1 MFDLF
6 GGSGKKKMAN
16 AIRALVDDTLTSSE
30 SKKTFIQSAISRNGI
45 PSTSD
50 TMEIWIRSEISER
63 MRTIGIEADHRSE
76 NYEMVVTAANII
88 AEKSRPEIHD
98 ELTRSW
104 LADNINKTHKSQHG
118 VFNDAY
124 QDMVSVYKTQYANYS
139 EFYKEA
145 YAFSRIELA
154 SVLFLQGVITAKDLQ
169 LEREL
174 FNGFDEIVEDDGL
187 GQDKSSKSE
196 AYWFLMSYLQEEFN
210 DNGLYYQLVRP
221 VLRYVLNGAITEDMV
236 GTTCQSPLKVMK
248 LLNALEELS
257 IGEDNFSPKD
267 HCDSRGIYKSVL
279 GE

>member
-6 GGSGKKKMAN
+6 GGSRKKKMAN

-45 PSTSD
+45 PSGYD
-50 TMEIWIRSEISER
+50 TMEIWVRSEISER
-63 MRTIGIEADHRSE
+63 MRTIGIEADHGSE
-76 NYEMVVTAANII
+76 NYVMVVSAANNIVSNSR
-88 AEKSRPEIHD
+88 AEIQR

-104 LADNINKTHKSQHG
+104 LADNITKTHKSQHG

-139 EFYKEA
+139 DFYKEA

-174 FNGFDEIVEDDGL
+174 FKGFDEIVEGDE

-196 AYWFLMSYLQEEFN
+196 AYWFLMSYLHYEFS
-210 DNGLYYQLVRP
+210 DNELSYSIARS
-221 VLRYVLNGAITEDMV
+221 VLRYVLNGDITEGMV

-248 LLNALEELS
+248 LLDALKDLS

>member
-6 GGSGKKKMAN
+6 GGSRKKKMAN

-174 FNGFDEIVEDDGL
+174 FNGFDEIVERDG

-196 AYWFLMSYLQEEFN
+196 AFWFLMSYLQEEFN
-210 DNGLYYQLVRP
+210 DNGLYYDMARS
-221 VLRYVLNGAITEDMV
+221 VLRYVLNGDITEGMV

-248 LLNALEELS
+248 LLDALEDLGG
-257 IGEDNFSPKD
+257 GEDNFSPKD